1 MQRLIKEIA
10 DLAHSLPMTPQSSI
24 FVRYDTSR
32 MDVMKSLIFGA
43 EDTPYAHGAFV
54 FDMFFD
60 DSYP

>member
-1 MQRLIKEIA
+1 
-10 DLAHSLPMTPQSSI
+10 
-24 FVRYDTSR
+24 

-60 DSYP
+60 DKYPQSSPHVNLATTGIN